1 LSSINLSHVFLLF
14 LTGFSCR
21 IIYKIRK
28 TRESRSLRFDWR
40 DYWMVPHWKY
50 CRIVN
55 PITGSYA
62 QIVQFSSVESKFIAF
77 TNDARKRFWNM
88 DWNVVLLLQVK
99 RCIKPHKNHKIK
111 AQIRNQNYLSVS
123 LWYARFVDYVWM
135 FFCRLS
141 QVKWLAYLQSPD
153 YLVLLTFLLY

>member
-1 LSSINLSHVFLLF
+1 
-14 LTGFSCR
+14 
-21 IIYKIRK
+21 
-28 TRESRSLRFDWR
+28 
-40 DYWMVPHWKY
+40 MVPHWKY

-55 PITGSYA
+55 PITRSYA
-62 QIVQFSSVESKFIAF
+62 QIVQFSSGKIYDNQLKMISILVESKFIAF

-123 LWYARFVDYVWM
+123 LWYARFVDYV
-135 FFCRLS
+135 
-141 QVKWLAYLQSPD
+141 
-153 YLVLLTFLLY
+153 